1 MVKGC
6 KTYTKPTPNIFLS
19 NIAPDLSAFPIYF
32 IARFLGRSSPISRQ
46 VDADHTGTITLDELK
61 AYFDR
66 VGIQHD
72 DLTKTFQ
79 ALDVDKDRDDG
90 DDGMQLFVLES
101 GLS

>member
-1 MVKGC
+1 MPVPFISSQGSWEEV
-6 KTYTKPTPNIFLS
+6 PP
-19 NIAPDLSAFPIYF
+19 FP
-32 IARFLGRSSPISRQ
+32 ARQ

-66 VGIQHD
+66 VGIPHD

-90 DDGMQLFVLES
+90 DDGMQLFMLES